1 MLELTDIL
9 VFSLIA
15 VFLMLGWN
23 AQGVKQI
30 ALSATKAHCKK
41 MDVLLLDDGIALRG
55 FWIKRNRAGK
65 LCLWRSYDFE
75 FTSTGDERYAGTII
89 LLGRMVED
97 IQLQPHRLN

>member
-9 VFSLIA
+9 LFSLIA
-15 VFLMLGWN
+15 AFLVLWWN

-30 ALSATKAHCKK
+30 ALSATKAYCKK

-55 FWIKRNRAGK
+55 FWVKRNRAGK

-89 LLGRMVED
+89 LLGRLVED
-97 IQLQPHRLN
+97 IRLQPHRLN